1 MRKLLLFIFL
11 ASVYSNAI
19 TCTEAVFALSTA
31 KEYDRFGKIRQDSS
45 YFRENGTNEWTHKYY
60 WTNGQLD
67 SMLFDSKEGDP
78 AKVLKYHIQT
88 NENDLLGKDYEI
100 VYSKTVSGD
109 TTIYS
114 QKIYYDGQ
122 NEAFETIKMLE
133 NYTETLK
140 EDCDGKKNFSKI
152 YFAAD
157 TLIQEETFDYESP
170 EARTSYTYFVP
181 NPDDE
186 KKCSEFESDTKA
198 FSKGDL
204 SYELSSSETG
214 NGFVVKIESETYYR
228 EFYFI
233 DGAKVDGTSSLKNR
247 GIERI
252 QKKTSR
258 SFDALGRTGN
268 AKFSSRH
275 AAHFTVP
282 AK

>member
-1 MRKLLLFIFL
+1 MKKLLLFIFI

-19 TCTEAVFALSTA
+19 TCTEAVFAFYST
-31 KEYDRFGKIRQDSS
+31 KVYDNLGKIRQDSS
-45 YFRENGTNEWTHKYY
+45 YFREYDTNVWTHKFY

-100 VYSKTVSGD
+100 IYSKETSGD
-109 TTIYS
+109 TVIYK
-114 QKIYYDGQ
+114 QKRYYNGQ
-122 NEAFETIKMLE
+122 FEDFETIKMFE
-133 NYTETLK
+133 NYIEALK
-140 EDCDGKKNFSKI
+140 EDCDGNKNFSKI
-152 YFAAD
+152 YFSAD

-170 EARTSYTYFVP
+170 EARSSYHFFIP
-181 NPDDE
+181 NPNDE
-186 KKCSEFESDTKA
+186 SKCSEFESDTKT
-198 FSKGDL
+198 FSKDDL
-204 SYELSSSETG
+204 SYELSSSEIG

-252 QKKTSR
+252 QKRTSR

>member
-1 MRKLLLFIFL
+1 MNKILFFIFL
-11 ASVYSNAI
+11 TSVYSSAI
-19 TCTEAVFALSTA
+19 TCTEAVYAFYST
-31 KEYDRFGKIRQDSS
+31 KDYDNLGKIRPDSS
-45 YFRENGTNEWTHKYY
+45 YFREHDTNEWTHKYY

-114 QKIYYDGQ
+114 QKMYYDGQ

-140 EDCDGKKNFSKI
+140 EDSDGNKNFSKI

-186 KKCSEFESDTKA
+186 KKCSEYNSETKD
-198 FSKGDL
+198 FNEEDL
-204 SYELSSSETG
+204 SYEISLSETEK
-214 NGFVVKIESETYYR
+214 GFVIKIESETYYR
-228 EFYFI
+228 EFYLI
-233 DGAKVDGTSSLKNR
+233 DGAKIDGTSSLKKR
-247 GIERI
+247 STATVS
-252 QKKTSR
+252 KKASLT
-258 SFDALGRTGN
+258 FDALGRTESV
-268 AKFSSRH
+268 KFSPKH
-275 AAHFTVP
+275 AVHFT
-282 AK
+282 KQ

>member
-1 MRKLLLFIFL
+1 MKKLLFFVFL

-45 YFRENGTNEWTHKYY
+45 YFRENGTNEWTHKFY

-67 SMLFDSKEGDP
+67 SLLYDTKEGKP
-78 AKVLKYHIQT
+78 VETVSYHIQT
-88 NENDLLGKDYEI
+88 NESTPLGKDYEI
-100 VYSKTVSGD
+100 IYSKEISGD
-109 TTIYS
+109 TVIYK
-114 QKIYYDGQ
+114 QKRYYNGQ
-122 NEAFETIKMLE
+122 FEDFETIKMFE
-133 NYTETLK
+133 NYIEALK
-140 EDCDGKKNFSKI
+140 EDSDGKKNFSKI

-204 SYELSSSETG
+204 SYELSSSETE
-214 NGFVVKIESETYYR
+214 NGIVVKIESETYYR

-252 QKKTSR
+252 QKKTYR

-268 AKFSSRH
+268 ARFSPKH